1 MEFTVDFD
9 EYFVE
14 VPPPIRK
21 ETGRPNPLLL
31 DLGGEHR
38 TKAVPPM
45 ADRLMADV
53 DAALCEQIFDIP
65 KRQRVLYVHQHCQAD
80 DLRRAVEIFERIAH
94 LATLNPADSDREHV
108 ALTEPYRCL
117 F

>member
-1 MEFTVDFD
+1 MEFAVDFG
-9 EYFVE
+9 EHFVK

-21 ETGRPNPLLL
+21 GTGRPDPLLL

-38 TKAVPPM
+38 TEAVPPM

-53 DAALCEQIFDIP
+53 DAALCEQIFDVS

-80 DLRRAVEIFERIAH
+80 YFGRAVEIFERIAH
-94 LATLNPADSDREHV
+94 PATLNPADSGCKH
-108 ALTEPYRCL
+108 LL
-117 F
+117 

>member
-1 MEFTVDFD
+1 MEFAVDFD
-9 EYFVE
+9 ERFVE

-21 ETGRPNPLLL
+21 GMGRPNPLLL

-38 TKAVPPM
+38 TESVPPM

-53 DAALCEQIFDIP
+53 DATLGEHIFDVP

-80 DLRRAVEIFERIAH
+80 DFG
-94 LATLNPADSDREHV
+94 
-108 ALTEPYRCL
+108 
-117 F
+117 